1 VAAVADG
8 DPRRRKPV
16 TGRTLLAAAMIGL
29 AEAIEGKK
37 RQQLPI
43 IETAVGGDGDPIDL
57 VLDPHDP
64 RLTVAFIRPW
74 LREP

>member
-1 VAAVADG
+1 MGEIAK
-8 DPRRRKPV
+8 RKV
-16 TGRTLLAAAMIGL
+16 SGRTLVTAAMIGL

-37 RQQLPI
+37 PEQLPI

-64 RLTVAFIRPW
+64 RLTVAFVKPW
-74 LREP
+74 LRGPSS

>member
-1 VAAVADG
+1 MG
-8 DPRRRKPV
+8 EITKRKV
-16 TGRTLLAAAMIGL
+16 SGRTLVTAAMIGL

-37 RQQLPI
+37 PEQLPI

-64 RLTVAFIRPW
+64 RLTVAFVKPW
-74 LREP
+74 LRGSGS